1 LSPHV
6 PPDPSAVPA
15 EHGLTEHEF
24 ELLSALV
31 AANTGIALGPAKRAL
46 LQGRLGKRLRAL
58 GLTSFLD
65 YYRVLTER
73 DPDGEELVRF
83 INAVTTNKTEFFREA
98 HHFAYLRDRWVPALR
113 ARVAEGAERV
123 VRIWSAG
130 CSSGEEP
137 FSVAMTVVDALDG
150 GWDLKILASDID
162 TDMLQRGE
170 AATYSLEDVAA
181 VPPPTLHRHFL
192 RGTGAKNG
200 LVQVRPSLRGLV
212 IFRRI
217 NLLADAWPIRTRF
230 DIILCR
236 NVLIYFDPPT
246 QARVLGRLLDFL
258 KDDGLLILGHSEA
271 VHGIVE
277 GLRHVGT
284 TIYQKEIDHAGH
296 HPDR

>member
-1 LSPHV
+1 MQPLI
-6 PPDPSAVPA
+6 PPDPPA
-15 EHGLTEHEF
+15 GGLTDREF
-24 ELLSALV
+24 ELLSGLV
-31 AANTGIALGPAKRAL
+31 ATNTGIALGPAKRAL

-58 GLTSFLD
+58 GLATFMD
-65 YYRVLTER
+65 YYRILTER

-98 HHFAYLRDRWVPALR
+98 HHFAYLRERWVPAVQ
-113 ARVAEGAERV
+113 ARIAEGADPI

-137 FSVAMTVVDALDG
+137 YSVAMTVVDALEG
-150 GWDLKILASDID
+150 TAGCDLKILASDID
-162 TDMLQRGE
+162 TDVLTRGE
-170 AATYSLEDVAA
+170 AATYTLEEVAA

-192 RGTGAKNG
+192 RGTGAKSG
-200 LVQVRPSLRGLV
+200 LVQVRPTLRDLV

-217 NLLADAWPIRTRF
+217 NLLAETWPIRTRF

-246 QARVLGRLLDFL
+246 QTRVLGRLLDFL